1 MTTNQTQHSNEL
13 AEECVGLN
21 KLVTPDRKPHEMCP
35 LIGQFKPP
43 HLRASGSEWPRR
55 RKTHHR
61 IKYIVSATAHLHS
74 LPFLQRTFCLRSVF
88 CIYFVCLPIYPPLS
102 SAIYQHFVSRPL
114 LFSYFFFAAFIFWS
128 ATGFTFTTYY
138 TKSGFVVDMLTLA
151 TVFAVTSAFVI
162 PVMASDP
169 IRVHALPPYIEP
181 RGILQTRG
189 IETPTL
195 VLSQTPYQQYPVETI
210 GILGEPLVLSQS
222 PSPTPTLAAMGKV
235 GEALQQS
242 GGVVG
247 PALAQ
252 AEKVASSVSHDSNTF
267 STEINLPTNIPSS
280 TATATGIVAT
290 PISSSSSFFTQHSI
304 IPAIPNWAVLVIII
318 SFSLTFFALVGLIIW
333 RVRKYRAAK
342 NEKDIDE
349 EDIIEAY
356 TKYWKTKRN
365 SGGIV
370 GKGFISS
377 PLDDKMGR
385 STYM

>member
-1 MTTNQTQHSNEL
+1 
-13 AEECVGLN
+13 
-21 KLVTPDRKPHEMCP
+21 
-35 LIGQFKPP
+35 
-43 HLRASGSEWPRR
+43 
-55 RKTHHR
+55 
-61 IKYIVSATAHLHS
+61 
-74 LPFLQRTFCLRSVF
+74 
-88 CIYFVCLPIYPPLS
+88 
-102 SAIYQHFVSRPL
+102 
-114 LFSYFFFAAFIFWS
+114 
-128 ATGFTFTTYY
+128 
-138 TKSGFVVDMLTLA
+138 MLTLA

-181 RGILQTRG
+181 RAILQTRG

-195 VLSQTPYQQYPVETI
+195 VLSQTPNQQYPVETI
-210 GILGEPLVLSQS
+210 GIVGEPLVLSQS

-247 PALAQ
+247 TALAQ

-290 PISSSSSFFTQHSI
+290 PVSSSSSFFTQHSI

-342 NEKDIDE
+342 RNEKDIDE